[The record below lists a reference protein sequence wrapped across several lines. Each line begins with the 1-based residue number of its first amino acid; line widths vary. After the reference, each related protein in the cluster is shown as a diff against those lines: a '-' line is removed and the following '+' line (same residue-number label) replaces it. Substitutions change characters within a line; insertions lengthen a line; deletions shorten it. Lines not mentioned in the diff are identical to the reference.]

1 MNNLPLR
8 FTCRPGKQGSS
19 WWVKRCTKGKEL
31 WCRDSS
37 GITLSGVR
45 GGMLCLDSPGVGSRS
60 IQQISEEPGL
70 GKEGTLVSV
79 PLL

>member
-1 MNNLPLR
+1 MNRLPPR

-19 WWVKRCTKGKEL
+19 WWVKHFTKGKEL

-45 GGMLCLDSPGVGSRS
+45 GGVLCLRSSGVGRS
-60 IQQISEEPGL
+60 SQQVGEEPGL

-79 PLL
+79 